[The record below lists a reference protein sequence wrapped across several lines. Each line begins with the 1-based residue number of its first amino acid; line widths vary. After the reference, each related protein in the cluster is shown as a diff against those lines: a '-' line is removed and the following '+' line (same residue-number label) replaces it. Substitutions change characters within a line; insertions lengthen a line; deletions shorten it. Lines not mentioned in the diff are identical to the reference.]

1 MISVTATPDI
11 VLLVKVL
18 LKPSKL
24 LIATDRLLLKDE
36 CGLEDSI
43 KMF

>member
-1 MISVTATPDI
+1 MSVTATPDI

-24 LIATDRLLLKDE
+24 LIATGRLLLKDE
-36 CGLEDSI
+36 YGLEDSI